1 MRGLI
6 RTAALGCAM
15 VTLGLAPVAGAQEF
29 PDGAQFA
36 WVDIARVAAE
46 SAEGQA
52 ANTRVQEL
60 SQQKVAEIEARRSE
74 AAGEVTTLN
83 QQLQEAQAKLQQGQ
97 NVISAEAMTSLQR
110 EIGRLQVDIQRT
122 SEDSQADIARM
133 TQDAEAEVQQL
144 QLELQREFEAQLVP
158 AIDRLAA
165 DRNLSFIFSA
175 AQGLVWADPA
185 MDLTQEL
192 IESLNA
198 Q

>member
-1 MRGLI
+1 
-6 RTAALGCAM
+6 M
-15 VTLGLAPVAGAQEF
+15 VTLGLAPVAGAQDF

-36 WVDIARVAAE
+36 WIDIARVAAE

-144 QLELQREFEAQLVP
+144 QLELQRQFEAQLVP

-165 DRNLSFIFSA
+165 DRSLSFIFSA